1 MLINIGYVINS
12 SVIYSNYQNVLLRAL
27 LAFWLFL
34 CLFIQRM
41 FGKYENILTNTLV
54 YVNSVFNVVLFVN
67 FTLTVSK
74 AQSNLD

>member
-12 SVIYSNYQNVLLRAL
+12 SVIYSNYQNVLFRAL
-27 LAFWLFL
+27 LACWLFL

-74 AQSNLD
+74 A